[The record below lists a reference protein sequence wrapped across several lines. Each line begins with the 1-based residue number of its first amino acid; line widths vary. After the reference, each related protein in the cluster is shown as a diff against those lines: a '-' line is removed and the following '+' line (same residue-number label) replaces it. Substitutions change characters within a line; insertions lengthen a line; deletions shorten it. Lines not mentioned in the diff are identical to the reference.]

1 MIPLVLA
8 VLLGAGAPASRPAAS
23 PPSSRTLELRG
34 IGTVHV
40 SAPEGRPRRAVI
52 LLSGEG
58 GDDHELQALAD
69 ALAAGGS
76 LVLAVDTPG
85 YLARH
90 RARHCAYPAGD
101 LESLA
106 QHVEKELGLEEYVR
120 PFLVGHSQGAAAV
133 WAALAQA
140 PEGTFAGAVALA
152 PCAEKPLGVPLC
164 AGAGPAP
171 RSTPQGDL
179 PADGA
184 RPSAPLAIVAGAD
197 DRACPAASAQ
207 AFGRGRALAVTVL
220 PKAAHSLVPVSTW
233 AAATEAELE
242 RIEAHGQAAGVAAQS
257 APGAGTPATPPGA
270 TAPAGAGASPAAPP
284 PQATA
289 AAPAGPDVKNLPLV
303 EVPAA
308 KPGPRLAVLLTGDGG
323 WVGLDK
329 GMGRALSD
337 AGVGVVG
344 LDSLRYFWRRRS
356 PEETAADVARI
367 FAHYR
372 AAWGRSELVLIGYSR
387 GADIVPFI
395 ATRLPPD
402 QRAALKLVAMLGP
415 QTFAEFEVH
424 MVDLFS
430 SVRRSAA
437 TSTEAAVRASGGA
450 TRFLCL
456 QGADES
462 DSLCPHLVDLP
473 WVARVVLQGGHHFDR
488 DYANLARIVNDA
500 ASGASP
506 GSGGSPSP

>member
-1 MIPLVLA
+1 MIPLVVA
-8 VLLGAGAPASRPAAS
+8 ALLGASAPAQPPVSAS
-23 PPSSRTLELRG
+23 PRTFEMRG
-34 IGTVHV
+34 FGAVHV
-40 SAPEGRPRRAVI
+40 HAPEDHPRRVVV

-58 GDDHELQALAD
+58 PGVREGRRALAE
-69 ALAAGGS
+69 ALAARGA
-76 LVLAVDTPG
+76 LVLAVDTAG

-90 RARHCAYPAGD
+90 REHRCVYPAGD
-101 LESLA
+101 LEALA
-106 QHVEKELGLEEYVR
+106 QHLEKELGLEEYVR
-120 PFLVGHSQGAAAV
+120 PYVVGHSQGAAAT

-152 PCAEKPLGVPLC
+152 PCPGKPLGVPLC

-184 RPSAPLAIVAGAD
+184 RPSAPLAIVAGAK

-220 PKAAHSLVPVSTW
+220 PGVGHALVPVSSW
-233 AAATEAELE
+233 AAAAGDEID
-242 RIEAHGQAAGVAAQS
+242 RIEAQCDAAEAAPS
-257 APGAGTPATPPGA
+257 RPAAGTPAAPPRAEAQAAGGDRPPDP
-270 TAPAGAGASPAAPP
+270 APPAAAAPP
-284 PQATA
+284 
-289 AAPAGPDVKNLPLV
+289 PDVKNLPLV

-329 GMGRALSD
+329 GMSRALSD
-337 AGVGVVG
+337 VGVSVVG
-344 LDSLRYFWRRRS
+344 LDSLRYFWRRRT
-356 PEETAADVARI
+356 PDETAKDVARI
-367 FAHYR
+367 FAHYG
-372 AAWGRSELVLIGYSR
+372 AAWGRRELVLIGYSR
-387 GADIVPFI
+387 GADIVPFV
-395 ATRLPPD
+395 ATRLPAD

-450 TRFLCL
+450 TRFLCV

-473 WVARVVLQGGHHFDR
+473 WVARVVLPGGHHFDR

-500 ASGASP
+500 ASGTAPGAGAPSSP
-506 GSGGSPSP
+506 